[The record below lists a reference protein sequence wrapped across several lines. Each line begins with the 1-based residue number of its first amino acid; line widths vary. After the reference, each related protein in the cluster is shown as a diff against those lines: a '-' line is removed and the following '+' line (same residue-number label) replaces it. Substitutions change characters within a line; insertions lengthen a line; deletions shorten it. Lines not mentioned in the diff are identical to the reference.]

1 MRILRRGSEG
11 DDVRRWQHF
20 LLGQNLLEGG
30 VDGRFGPLTEK
41 ATRTFQQRNGL
52 EVGWEAENM
61 VPVTLPQLRGVAGA
75 PESGR
80 IRVHKLAAKQFGELF
95 AAWERDGLS
104 SLVRSW
110 AGSFVPRYVRG
121 SSTNLSNH
129 AGRGHPIGG
138 LVTAAARCR
147 SFSAT
152 ELSRV
157 RRPFVR

>member
-75 PESGR
+75 SESGS

-95 AAWERDGLS
+95 AAWERDGL
-104 SLVRSW
+104 LGHRRAHAAVVR
-110 AGSFVPRYVRG
+110 
-121 SSTNLSNH
+121 
-129 AGRGHPIGG
+129 
-138 LVTAAARCR
+138 
-147 SFSAT
+147 
-152 ELSRV
+152 
-157 RRPFVR
+157 